1 MAGRL
6 RPVRRIEGLEQL
18 PAWSGGL
25 IRAGSVANTPQKRR
39 LQTMQF
45 NVMERNLANIMDM
58 STPAEVRAGEEWYQT
73 GHEHARR
80 IGLLAGANRNEAVH
94 IGAGIIAIQS
104 PMTGWDENLKEAHH
118 IATTGENLTSR
129 IGSVPRLAAT
139 HKWLEDPSQSV
150 AKEGPK
156 TPDFHHNLEF
166 PDDPSVV
173 TVDRHAHD
181 APTGWSISG
190 EERGLDTR
198 NRRYT
203 NLQRMYTDLG
213 ASRDILPNVAQAQV
227 WGTYKRLK
235 GDRNMGKT
243 FMEHLADTQQLEQWE
258 SL

>member
-1 MAGRL
+1 MAGPL
-6 RPVRRIEGLEQL
+6 RPVRRIEGLEKL
-18 PAWSGGL
+18 PAWAGGL
-25 IRAGSVANTPQKRR
+25 TPGGSIARTPPERR
-39 LQTMQF
+39 IQTMQF
-45 NVMERNLANIMDM
+45 NVMERNLSNIMDM
-58 STPAEVRAGEEWYQT
+58 STPAEVRAGEEWYPS

-104 PMTGWDENLKEAHH
+104 PMTGWDENLVEAHH
-118 IATTGENLTSR
+118 IATTGENLTPR
-129 IGSVPRLAAT
+129 VGSGVRLDRT
-139 HKWLEDPSQSV
+139 RKWLDDPSQPVS
-150 AKEGPK
+150 KGGPK

-173 TVDRHAHD
+173 TIDRHAHD

-190 EERGLDTR
+190 EERGIDTR
-198 NRRYT
+198 NRRYN

-213 ASRDILPNVAQAQV
+213 TSRGVLPNVAQAQV

-243 FMEHLADTQQLEQWE
+243 FMEHLAETQQLEQWD